1 MSVQPP
7 PGQILGH
14 PKGLFL
20 LFSLEMWERFSYY
33 GMRALLVLTLVAATG
48 SADPGFGFSDAEA
61 LRLYSY
67 FTAIVWFTPIFG
79 GWLADRFLGQ
89 RRAVFIGALVM
100 ACGQFIAGSSVPGNL
115 SMFEIGL
122 TVLVLGNGMF
132 KANISTMVGMLYQ
145 PGDARRDGAFTIF
158 YVGIN
163 LGGLIGPLICSTFGE
178 NPSFGWRYGYYA
190 AGVGLTLSAV
200 LQALFAR
207 RSLGELGLRPSK
219 QVESEAK
226 GASKA
231 PLTREEMQR
240 IQVIL
245 MLFVF
250 CVLFWAAFEQQGGL
264 LNLFAANK
272 TDRMINGWE
281 MPAGWLQSAE
291 SLFIILLGPVFA
303 IIWTG
308 LGRRGRNPSSP
319 VKMALGLIFSA
330 CGFVTM
336 LGASLQTTA
345 DGKVSMAWLL
355 IAYLFQTMAELCI
368 SPVGLSMTTKLAPA
382 RFASAVMGIWFLTNF
397 FGNFLAGQIGA
408 LADQMGDTAIF
419 AGFAITLCL
428 FAGVLWLLSPRLVRW
443 MHGAE
448 EVDA

>member
-1 MSVQPP
+1 MRVQPP
-7 PGQILGH
+7 SGQILGH

-48 SADPGFGFSDAEA
+48 SADPGFGLTNAEA

-67 FTAIVWFTPIFG
+67 FTAVVWFTPIIG
-79 GWLADRFLGQ
+79 GWIADRFLGQ
-89 RRAVFIGALVM
+89 RRAVFLGALVM
-100 ACGQFIAGSSVPGNL
+100 ACGQFIAGSSIPGNL
-115 SMFEIGL
+115 PLFEIGL
-122 TVLVLGNGMF
+122 TVLVLGNGLF
-132 KANISTMVGMLYQ
+132 KANISTMVGMLYR
-145 PGDARRDGAFTIF
+145 PGDARRDSAFTIF
-158 YVGIN
+158 YMGIN

-190 AGVGLTLSAV
+190 AGIGLTLSAV
-200 LQALFAR
+200 LQSLFAK
-207 RSLGELGLRPSK
+207 SFLGDLGLRPSEHAAT
-219 QVESEAK
+219 QGG
-226 GASKA
+226 GAGKA
-231 PLTREEMQR
+231 PLTHEEMQR
-240 IQVIL
+240 IQVIF

-272 TDRMINGWE
+272 TDRMISGWE

-303 IIWTG
+303 TVWTRLAG
-308 LGRRGRNPSSP
+308 RGRNPSSP
-319 VKMALGLIFSA
+319 VKMALGLVFSA
-330 CGFVTM
+330 CGFATM
-336 LGASLQTTA
+336 LGASLETA
-345 DGKVSMAWLL
+345 ANGKVSMAWLL

-382 RFASAVMGIWFLTNF
+382 RFASAIMGIWFLTNF
-397 FGNFLAGQIGA
+397 GGNFVAGQVGA
-408 LADQMGDTAIF
+408 LADQMGEAAIF
-419 AGFAITLCL
+419 AGFTVTLCL
-428 FAGVLWLLSPRLVRW
+428 FGGILWLLSPRLVRW

-448 EVDA
+448 EVNA